1 METYFA
7 PAPRATPE
15 ELDLD
20 IARVSNNP
28 VIDGLMHSVGGVLAV
43 LNSAR
48 QILAVNDSL
57 LDSLGLADSREAI
70 GLRPGEALQC
80 LHAHETPHG
89 CGTTK
94 HCATCGAAI
103 AIVTSLETNVPM
115 ERKCI
120 IRAQHNGVE
129 TDLCFLVRACPVI
142 ADGHRYLLLFMQ
154 DTTTQEKRAAL
165 ERAFFH
171 DINNIL
177 SGLLGA
183 SELLLL
189 KHDGDGS
196 DGDLLLVKQIKQMS
210 LRLANEVTIQRS
222 LLHSELSE
230 LRPVMHVVPMANL
243 LSELQS
249 LFTSHSAAT
258 GKNLHIDPRN
268 ADALIRTDTS
278 LLLRILSNMLT
289 NAFEAS
295 EPGGTVRLWLEAE
308 EGRLCFCVW
317 NATEIAE
324 AVRLRIFQRY
334 ISTKPGVGRG
344 TGTYTMKLFGETF
357 LGGRVDFSSSAEGGT
372 VFRLCLPISP
382 PPGNKDEQ
390 P

>member
-7 PAPRATPE
+7 PAERAAPE
-15 ELDLD
+15 ELELD

-43 LNSAR
+43 LNNSR

-57 LDSLGLADSREAI
+57 LDSLGITDARSTL
-70 GLRPGEALQC
+70 GLRPGEALRC
-80 LHAHETPHG
+80 VHAHEEPHG
-89 CGTTK
+89 CGTTR
-94 HCATCGAAI
+94 HCSSCGAAI
-103 AIVTSLETNVPM
+103 AIVAGLETNVPM
-115 ERKCI
+115 EKKCI
-120 IRAQHNGVE
+120 LRARHNGEE
-129 TDLCFLVRACPVI
+129 TDLCFLVRACPVT

-154 DTTTQEKRAAL
+154 DATIQEKRAAL

-189 KHDGDGS
+189 KHDGDG
-196 DGDLLLVKQIKQMS
+196 GKGNDLQLVKQIRQMG
-210 LRLANEVTIQRS
+210 LRLANEVRIQRS

-230 LRPVMHVVPMANL
+230 LRPVMHTVPVAEL
-243 LSELQS
+243 LSEVQTLYA
-249 LFTSHSAAT
+249 THSAAA
-258 GKNLHIDPRN
+258 GKSLHIDRQN
-268 ADALIRTDTS
+268 ADALIRTDSS
-278 LLLRILSNMLT
+278 LLIRILSNMIT

-295 EPGGTVRLWLEAE
+295 ETGDTVRLWLEE
-308 EGRLCFCVW
+308 KNGLLCFCVW
-317 NATEIAE
+317 NRREIDD

-334 ISTKPGVGRG
+334 ISTKQGVGRG

-357 LGGRVDFSSSAEGGT
+357 LNGKVDFASSAVDGT
-372 VFRLCLPISP
+372 VFRLCLPISRP
-382 PPGNKDEQ
+382 SDSKEQ
-390 P
+390 

>member
-1 METYFA
+1 METYFT
-7 PAPRATPE
+7 PAVRSTPD
-15 ELDLD
+15 ELKLD

-28 VIDGLMHSVGGVLAV
+28 VIDGLMHSVGSVLAV

-48 QILAVNDSL
+48 QILAVNNSL
-57 LDSLGLADSREAI
+57 LDSLGLAVSRDAI
-70 GLRPGEALQC
+70 GLRPGEALKC
-80 LHAHETPHG
+80 MHAHEAPHG

-103 AIVTSLETNVPM
+103 AIATSLETNMPV

-129 TDLCFLVRACPVI
+129 TDVCFLVRACPVT

-154 DTTTQEKRAAL
+154 DTTIQEKRAAL

-189 KHDGDGS
+189 KHDGGGS
-196 DGDLLLVKQIKQMS
+196 AGDLPLVKQIKQMS
-210 LRLANEVTIQRS
+210 LRLANEITIQRS

-230 LRPVMHVVPMANL
+230 LRPVMHIMPVADL
-243 LSELQS
+243 LTEVQS
-249 LFTSHSAAT
+249 LFASHSAAT
-258 GKNLHIDPRN
+258 EKILHIDRRN
-268 ADALIRTDTS
+268 ADTLIRSDGS
-278 LLLRILSNMLT
+278 LLIRILSNMLT

-295 EPGGTVRLWLEAE
+295 ELGDTVRLWLEE
-308 EGRLCFCVW
+308 QEGRLCFCVW
-317 NATEIAE
+317 NGGEIDE

-334 ISTKPGVGRG
+334 ISTKQGVGRG

-357 LGGRVDFSSSAEGGT
+357 LGGRVDFSSSAEDGT
-372 VFRLCLPISP
+372 IFRLCLPISP
-382 PPGNKDEQ
+382 PPGNKDAQ

>member
-1 METYFA
+1 MKTYFA
-7 PAPRATPE
+7 PAARTTPD
-15 ELDLD
+15 ELKLD

-28 VIDGLMHSVGGVLAV
+28 VIDGLMYSVGGVLAV

-57 LDSLGLADSREAI
+57 LDSLGLANSRDAI

-80 LHAHETPHG
+80 LHAHEAPHG

-103 AIVTSLETNVPM
+103 AIATSLETNVPV

-129 TDLCFLVRACPVI
+129 TDVCFQVRACPVI

-189 KHDGDGS
+189 KHDKDVSEGN
-196 DGDLLLVKQIKQMS
+196 LHLVKHIKQMS

-230 LRPVMHVVPMANL
+230 LRPAMHVVPVADL
-243 LSELQS
+243 LTEVQGI
-249 LFTSHSAAT
+249 FASHSAAA
-258 GKNLHIDPRN
+258 GKILRIERLHAGAR
-268 ADALIRTDTS
+268 IRTDTS
-278 LLLRILSNMLT
+278 LLIRILSNMLT

-295 EPGGTVRLWLEAE
+295 EPGDTIRLWLEEE

-317 NATEIAE
+317 NATEIDE
-324 AVRLRIFQRY
+324 TVRQRIFQRY
-334 ISTKPGVGRG
+334 ISTKQGVGHG

-357 LGGRVDFSSSAEGGT
+357 LGGKVDFSSSATTGT

>member
-1 METYFA
+1 
-7 PAPRATPE
+7 
-15 ELDLD
+15 
-20 IARVSNNP
+20 VP
-28 VIDGLMHSVGGVLAV
+28 V
-43 LNSAR
+43 
-48 QILAVNDSL
+48 
-57 LDSLGLADSREAI
+57 
-70 GLRPGEALQC
+70 
-80 LHAHETPHG
+80 
-89 CGTTK
+89 
-94 HCATCGAAI
+94 
-103 AIVTSLETNVPM
+103 

-129 TDLCFLVRACPVI
+129 TDVCFLVRACPVI

-154 DTTTQEKRAAL
+154 NTTTQEKRAAL
-165 ERAFFH
+165 ERSFFH

-189 KHDGDGS
+189 KHDGDEES
-196 DGDLLLVKQIKQMS
+196 LPLVKTIKQQAT
-210 LRLANEVTIQRS
+210 RLANEVAIQRS

-230 LRPVMHVVPMANL
+230 LRPVMHVVPVTDL
-243 LSELQS
+243 LTEMQS
-249 LFTSHSAAT
+249 LFASHSAAT
-258 GKNLHIDPRN
+258 GKVLLIDPPN
-268 ADALIRTDTS
+268 TDTLIRTDGS

-295 EPGGTVRLWLEAE
+295 EPGTTVRLWLETE

-317 NATEIAE
+317 NATEIDE

-334 ISTKPGVGRG
+334 ISTKEGVGRG

-357 LGGRVDFSSSAEGGT
+357 LNGRVGFSSSATDGT

-382 PPGNKDEQ
+382 TPGNKDEQ